1 MRFLAGLVMGAAL
14 LAGCAGDKRNGAAPT
29 STLGD
34 NSSRLIVTPDAMPI
48 GRVVF
53 FNEQGRFVVL
63 QFPVGQMPKL
73 GTQLNVYRSGLKAGE
88 VKVSGPQS
96 NDNIVADIANG
107 EARVGDE
114 VRPN

>member
-1 MRFLAGLVMGAAL
+1 MRFLAGLVLGATL
-14 LAGCAGDKRNGAAPT
+14 LAGCAGDKRNGLP
-29 STLGD
+29 SSSSSD
-34 NSSRLIVTPDAMPI
+34 NSSRLIVTPDGMPI

-63 QFPVGQMPKL
+63 QFPVGQMPTLKA
-73 GTQLNVYRSGLKAGE
+73 QLNVYRGGLKVGE
-88 VKVSGPQS
+88 VEANGPQS
-96 NDNIVADIANG
+96 NDNIVADITAG